1 MGETPVEW
9 RRNSIAH
16 PSDSRVLSRVTHLLK
31 LCMKDFWCIRF
42 TIGCWGL
49 MMAVLVVLPAVAMPI
64 ANPVFRLSENPDE
77 NIPSTERLDLS
88 PEIIEG
94 SPVLQRWIEE
104 IPDVWEEISGDP
116 SFPTRVRFGY
126 IRLADDQGVWSV
138 GIEDAFVDR
147 SGFTL
152 GGVYEQTGDGD
163 RSLGADLRYYL
174 LPLGSSVNLAPVVG
188 YRYIEQE
195 GDIHKGVNVGVRVLV
210 VLSRGGGSELSI
222 KQMWVAPLSN
232 ETVSLT
238 TFSVVYAL
246 TRDLRV
252 STDLQQQNGEGR
264 IGVFLEWIP

>member
-1 MGETPVEW
+1 
-9 RRNSIAH
+9 
-16 PSDSRVLSRVTHLLK
+16 
-31 LCMKDFWCIRF
+31 
-42 TIGCWGL
+42 
-49 MMAVLVVLPAVAMPI
+49 MMACRVVLPAAAMPI
-64 ANPVFRLSENPDE
+64 TNPVFRLSENPDG
-77 NIPSTERLDLS
+77 NIPLAEGLDLS

-104 IPDVWEEISGDP
+104 IPDVWAEISRDP

-126 IRLADDQGVWSV
+126 VRLADDEGVWSV

-147 SGFTL
+147 SGLTL
-152 GGVYEQTGDGD
+152 GGTYEQSGDGE

-195 GDIHKGVNVGVRVLV
+195 GDIHQGLNVGVRVLV

-222 KQMWVAPLSN
+222 HQMWVAPLSN
-232 ETVSLT
+232 EAVSLT
-238 TFSVVYAL
+238 TLSVAYAL
-246 TRDLRV
+246 TRHLRI

-264 IGVFLEWIP
+264 IGIFMEWIP